1 MDSEK
6 GKTKRTLLT
15 EEEKRERKNA
25 RQKEYDKETGY
36 AAQIKYQKE
45 KMKPYTIRIST
56 VTEQDIIDQLMLR
69 FLIFCFSGVR
79 NTVKSA
85 EILFLEQIT

>member
-1 MDSEK
+1 MAEEK
-6 GKTKRTLLT
+6 KKRIPLT
-15 EEEKRERKNA
+15 EEEKKQRKNT

-56 VTEQDIIDQLMLR
+56 VTEQDIIDQLDKQESKAGYVKR
-69 FLIFCFSGVR
+69 LIREDIERSK
-79 NTVKSA
+79 NK
-85 EILFLEQIT
+85 

>member
-25 RQKEYDKETGY
+25 RQSEYAKRTNY
-36 AAQIKYQKE
+36 AANSKYIKE
-45 KMKPYTIRIST
+45 HMKPYTLRLSL
-56 VTEQDIIDQLMLR
+56 VTEQDLIDLLESQPNKAGYIKELMR
-69 FLIFCFSGVR
+69 QD
-79 NTVKSA
+79 
-85 EILFLEQIT
+85 LERKKQNNE